1 MVGMNAVAPTIL
13 ILCLVA
19 ALYAF
24 YHSKQMIDANPF
36 LDKNLTKRGLEKPPL
51 WLYYDTS
58 DVNSRW
64 WYDFGA
70 RSSRALN
77 LPFLNLCYDTIVSQ
91 NSEHYRIE
99 VITGLTGVAAL
110 LGGPQAL
117 PSGLQ
122 NPLTTVNE
130 AHLNWIRAAILA
142 RYGGLWVSP
151 YTICLQ
157 PFKPLVVEGQQTQII
172 TFYGTDL
179 EETYAG
185 KEGTA
190 LPGFR
195 CIACPQPTPQTPNQF
210 FIEWEQLCRNRL
222 DHIKGGQEIRGDAK
236 WDWVALTAKYPGVEV
251 DFAAECGRKK
261 GGRRIELEDL
271 LATGTEGNLPFPV
284 LPCAVYVPISWPELR
299 DRELFGWFLRMSEEQ
314 ILVSDLAITYLF
326 QKGLQV
332 L

>member
-1 MVGMNAVAPTIL
+1 MAPTIL
-13 ILCLVA
+13 IVCLVA

-24 YHSKQMIDANPF
+24 YHSKQIIDASPF
-36 LDKNLTKRGLEKPPL
+36 LDKHLVSRGLDKPPL

-58 DVNSRW
+58 DVNSRQ

-77 LPFLNLCYDTIVSQ
+77 LPFLNLCYETIVTQ
-91 NSEHYRIE
+91 NSETYRIE

-110 LGGPQAL
+110 LGGL

-122 NPLTTVNE
+122 NPLMTVNE
-130 AHLNWIRAAILA
+130 AHLNWIRAAVLA
-142 RYGGLWVSP
+142 KFGGLWVSP
-151 YTICLQ
+151 YTVCLK
-157 PFKPLVVEGQQTQII
+157 PFKPLPVLAPV

-195 CIACPQPTPQTPNQF
+195 CIACPAVTKEVPPNPLF
-210 FIEWEQLCRNRL
+210 VEWEQLCRNRI
-222 DHIKGGQEIRGDAK
+222 DNIKGGQEIRGDAK

-251 DFAAECGRKK
+251 DFAAECGRKA

-299 DRELFGWFLRMSEEQ
+299 DRELFGWFLRLSEDQ
-314 ILVSDLAITYLF
+314 VLSSDLAITYLLR
-326 QKGLQV
+326 QGLLHQGQ
-332 L
+332 